1 MDDERAVTR
10 VWRTS
15 DFAETRIRPDEESDD
30 DASVRDRLGS
40 RKTTVLTAAAAALVL
55 TGCLLAMST
64 IIDSASSSSGD
75 RWPSG
80 GKVSITAPPG
90 QEDELAPS
98 SAPEENPSADSTA
111 AQPPLTNSPAGPSQG
126 DGGDE
131 REGDREDEDDEEDD
145 DHEDEDR

>member
-1 MDDERAVTR
+1 
-10 VWRTS
+10 
-15 DFAETRIRPDEESDD
+15 
-30 DASVRDRLGS
+30 
-40 RKTTVLTAAAAALVL
+40 
-55 TGCLLAMST
+55 MST

-98 SAPEENPSADSTA
+98 SAPEEAPSADSTA
-111 AQPPLTNSPAGPSQG
+111 PQPPLTNSPASPSQG

-131 REGDREDEDDEEDD
+131 REDDREDEDDDDDDEEDD
-145 DHEDEDR
+145 DHEDEDG